1 MARPGL
7 EHAAEVWWPGGKTA
21 GKRLEA
27 VQDRLGRRL
36 LGASRTV
43 AGEAICGEMG
53 WRKFEERR
61 EEKKMLYGR
70 RFWELG
76 EERLV
81 KLILEKL
88 KESGSI
94 GWREE
99 YEVLLRKYGLE
110 EDEEEESGSAAAWKK
125 KIEKQNWE
133 SWQEE
138 VDKKSSLKWYKK
150 VKEENGPEKYVGSW
164 ESHVAVQ
171 LRFRL
176 RSGSA
181 GLFEDKT
188 RCQMMQEDRCVLCNG
203 GNVENVR
210 HFVLECEEFD
220 QDRCRLLERIKRIV
234 GAEEWVKEYEEG
246 DDDSRVCLLL
256 GRRVDV
262 DREVMDVIDRCIM
275 KEMVIWW
282 QRRKVLL
289 GWVN

>member
-1 MARPGL
+1 M
-7 EHAAEVWWPGGKTA
+7 WWPGGKTV

-27 VQDRLGRRL
+27 VQDRLGRKL

-43 AGEAICGEMG
+43 AGEAIRGEMG
-53 WRKFEERR
+53 WRKLEERR

-81 KLILEKL
+81 KLIVEKL
-88 KESGSI
+88 KESGGV

-99 YEVLLRKYGLE
+99 YEMLLRKYGLE
-110 EDEEEESGSAAAWKK
+110 EAEEEESGSAAAWKR

-133 SWQEE
+133 DWQEE
-138 VDKKSSLKWYKK
+138 VDRKSSLKWYKK
-150 VKEENGPEKYVGSW
+150 VKEEYGPEKYVGSW
-164 ESHVAVQ
+164 EGHVAVR
-171 LRFRL
+171 LKFRL

-181 GLFEDKT
+181 GLFEDKK
-188 RCQMMQEDRCVLCNG
+188 RCGMVEEDRCVLCNG
-203 GNVENVR
+203 GKVEDVK

-220 QDRCRLLERIKRIV
+220 QDRCRLLERIKGIV
-234 GAEEWVKEYEEG
+234 GAEEWVKGYEEG
-246 DDDSRVCLLL
+246 DNDSRVSLLL

-262 DREVMDVIDRCIM
+262 NREVMDDIDRCIM
-275 KEMVIWW
+275 KEMVTWW

-289 GWVN
+289 GWIN